1 MSGDLVHTHGRW
13 PRHVSRAIIVGCCA
27 AAAILLG
34 GAGRPARA
42 DDDPAP
48 DVVVLC
54 EPTLQHTITDL
65 GILWRKQTGVP
76 VRVLASPTWALLE
89 QISHGISG
97 DVVVGEGDA
106 AAGKAVERK
115 LIQSQTLERLWRNQL
130 VAAATESA
138 RSKSAEVTLATLAG
152 KAPIALVDGAT
163 ALAGA
168 DSMKALI
175 ALGLWDS
182 VRGKSIGVVDTADG
196 SYLLA
201 EGKVRLALL
210 YATDVAANP
219 SFLIADRLPVES
231 YPPITYWAA
240 QTHEAASPNTGRFLD
255 FLRQP
260 PAQEQARR
268 DGLEILP

>member
-1 MSGDLVHTHGRW
+1 MNDRVIHTHRRW
-13 PRHVSRAIIVGCCA
+13 SMHVSRAIIVGCCA
-27 AAAILLG
+27 SAMLFGAAC
-34 GAGRPARA
+34 RPAHA

-54 EPTLQHTITDL
+54 EPTLQHTMTDL
-65 GILWRKQTGVP
+65 GILWRKQTDVP
-76 VRVLASPTWALLE
+76 VRVLTSPTWALLE
-89 QISHGISG
+89 QISHSISG
-97 DVVVGEGDA
+97 DIVVGEGDA

-115 LIQSQTLERLWRNQL
+115 LIQAQTLERLWRNQL
-130 VAAATESA
+130 VAAATESES
-138 RSKSAEVTLATLAG
+138 SKSADVTLATLAG
-152 KAPIALVDGAT
+152 KAPIAIVDGAT

-168 DSMKALI
+168 DSMKALM
-175 ALGLWDS
+175 ALGLWES

-219 SFLIADRLPVES
+219 SFLITDRLPVES
-231 YPPITYWAA
+231 YPPIIYWAA
-240 QTHEAASPNTGRFLD
+240 QTHEAASPNTGRFLN

-268 DGLEILP
+268 DGLEVSP